1 MAKRPLLLCILD
13 GFGWVPGETYGN
25 AIVAAKTPNLDKLFA
40 SCPYT
45 TIGASGMD
53 VGLPDGQIIGASGM
67 DVGLPD
73 GQMGNSEVGHTN
85 IGAGRIVYQE
95 LTRITKSIRD
105 GDFFKNEALCSAVES
120 AKASGKALHLIGL
133 VSNGG
138 VHSHNE
144 HLYGLL
150 ELAKRAGLTE
160 VYVHAIMDGR
170 DVPPD
175 SGKGFIEEL
184 LAKINE
190 IGVGKIATITGRY
203 YAMDRDNRW
212 DRVEKAYAAMV
223 YGEGVKGEPVEVMT
237 NSYAEG
243 VTDEFVVPAVTC
255 EGGRVSERGRHR

>member
-45 TIGASGMD
+45 T
-53 VGLPDGQIIGASGM
+53 IGASGM

-160 VYVHAIMDGR
+160 VYVHAR
-170 DVPPD
+170 CV
-175 SGKGFIEEL
+175 
-184 LAKINE
+184 
-190 IGVGKIATITGRY
+190 
-203 YAMDRDNRW
+203 
-212 DRVEKAYAAMV
+212 
-223 YGEGVKGEPVEVMT
+223 
-237 NSYAEG
+237 
-243 VTDEFVVPAVTC
+243 
-255 EGGRVSERGRHR
+255 